1 MLGREIARSKL
12 ETGGTGVGI
21 RESGVGSRT
30 QASSF
35 PTLDSGLPNPY
46 SFQFYRRAFTL
57 ITITT
62 CLSFA
67 FLAICCG
74 GGGGSSNSSPP
85 PPSGNCNGTQIAV
98 PTKYTGKFSTTVSIA
113 AGNEVTGVNIAVPP
127 ENPPTLVID
136 GVGPCTSLTCTTAA
150 AGAQLAQ
157 GQSATILVTGQ
168 GIIPGTAYSV
178 PGSQSGVT
186 VAQPSGSDFGTCQ
199 PLGGGSSAPCV
210 TVNISVSASAPLGPR
225 NIEATNSGGELS
237 VFVGGLNITA
247 P

>member
-21 RESGVGSRT
+21 RESGVGSKT

-35 PTLDSGLPNPY
+35 PTPDSGLPTPY
-46 SFQFYRRAFTL
+46 SFEFYRRSFTL
-57 ITITT
+57 ITT

-74 GGGGSSNSSPP
+74 GGGGSSNSSPPP

-127 ENPPTLVID
+127 ENLPTLVID
-136 GVGPCTSLTCTTAA
+136 GVGPCTAVTCTTAA

-225 NIEATNSGGELS
+225 NIEATNAAGELS